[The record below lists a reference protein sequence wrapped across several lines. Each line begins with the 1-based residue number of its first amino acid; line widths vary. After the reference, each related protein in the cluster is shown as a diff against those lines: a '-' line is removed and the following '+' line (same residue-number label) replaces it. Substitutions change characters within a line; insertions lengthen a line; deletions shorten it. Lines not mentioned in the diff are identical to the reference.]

1 MPSSEDLM
9 HRTRPTT
16 ELRTRL
22 PSFFPELHAR
32 ALRLAR
38 NDAVALDL
46 IQDTYERALRF
57 EYQYVPNSNLRAWLQ
72 TILLSVFVTRCR
84 RLRREQR
91 ALASLGADPCAWTLP
106 EARSPM
112 QGLSPSAAKALGAL
126 PAPFR
131 EVVELVDIRDMSY
144 RDAAEV
150 IGVPL
155 GTVMS
160 RLHRGRRLLA
170 ATLRDPAGDLPEA
183 A

>member
-1 MPSSEDLM
+1 M

-16 ELRTRL
+16 ELRARL

-84 RLRREQR
+84 RARREQR
-91 ALASLGADPCAWTLP
+91 ALQSLATDPCAWTTP
-106 EARSPM
+106 DTRPAM
-112 QGLSPSAAKALGAL
+112 QTLSASATKALAAL
-126 PAPFR
+126 PAGFR
-131 EVVELVDIRDMSY
+131 EVVELVDVRDMSY

-170 ATLRDPAGDLPEA
+170 EALRDPADGVPEA